1 MQKFIYNLYINSYSM
16 KPYMY
21 MRFLI
26 FWCVWIHV
34 FDVWSTYH
42 LSSYYG
48 WEGELNLLVKNFIST
63 GPWIWHM
70 ILLKV
75 MIVGPCLWL
84 ASWLWDTSFYYD
96 NRHWWAIRILLF
108 YNLFATGVMCLN
120 LYFLLRIGL

>member
-1 MQKFIYNLYINSYSM
+1 
-16 KPYMY
+16 MY

-34 FDVWSTYH
+34 FDVWSTH
-42 LSSYYG
+42 QLSSYYG
-48 WEGELNLLVKNFIST
+48 WEGELNLIVKDFIST
-63 GPWIWHM
+63 SLWHM

-96 NRHWWAIRILLF
+96 KRHWWAIRIMLF
-108 YNLFATGVMCLN
+108 YNLFASGIMFIN
-120 LYFLLRIGL
+120 LYFLIKIGL